1 MNGKRLGIG
10 GKIQVIPQKDA
21 FLTLL
26 KNKGYIID
34 NSKVSVAF
42 LDGYIEFKDGETV
55 QDSERLFDSDG
66 RKVYNH
72 NYAVDFLITNNLV
85 KRP

>member
-21 FLTLL
+21 FLAQL

-34 NSKVSVAF
+34 DNKLNVSF
-42 LDGYIEFKDGETV
+42 YDGYIEFKDAETV
-55 QDSERLFDSDG
+55 QESERLFGSEG
-66 RKVYNH
+66 RKVYNPI
-72 NYAVDFLITNNLV
+72 YAVDFVITNNLV